1 LNKEPL
7 QTVVSNLPPSHP
19 TGTILPKNEKNKH
32 DDPQEAAEPPTETS
46 SPSKS
51 KKKKAKF

>member
-7 QTVVSNLPPSHP
+7 QTVVSNLPPSHI